1 MKIWFAN
8 LKIGRRLL
16 IAFGSI
22 LLLLFITGGT
32 GIIGLRTIGP
42 MFETTYTKC
51 VLPLVELDKVTRN
64 WYKVRIDVLKII
76 TSANTGDREHLQQES
91 NRMIDEINTSF
102 ASYEK
107 TILTESERQLA
118 NDYKQKVD
126 RYVESR
132 SKVLALAANNQTAEA
147 RAMADT
153 ETLGHFNAMSS
164 SLDRLLA
171 TQTENANALYK
182 SSQDTIRSTTL
193 TLFGVLGLSLLVGIV
208 LSRFIGRS
216 ISHPIILLENTAKE
230 VAAGN
235 LDAVVAIDT
244 RDEIGSLTTS
254 FNTMVNSIRTGM
266 KEVERKSSEAEEA
279 AEEARRALEAITQL
293 SAEVQMVTEEV
304 SLHTAGISSS
314 IEQMAAGAEEQA
326 AQTGEVAAAT
336 EEMAQTIAET
346 TQSISVTAQSS
357 LQASNTAH
365 EGIEA
370 VKHTRASMVR
380 IVEVTQTSGEKIE
393 RLSEK
398 VEEVGSI
405 TQVINDIADQT
416 NLLALNA
423 AIEAARAGEHGRGFA
438 VVADEVRKLAERTGK
453 ATKEISGVL
462 KAIQDETTSA
472 RKSMEEAG
480 DVVQKELVST
490 EVLTTT
496 FDRISSESDNVTSLI
511 NQIAV
516 ASEEQSLTMSA
527 VSKNIEGMRAV
538 SEQSAI
544 GVQQIAQA
552 TSQLNSLTENLR
564 SLVEQFSHG
573 TGSQN
578 STENRAV
585 AYHPSSMREYRQDDT
600 TIYTRT
606 FPKRQVSRV

>member
-1 MKIWFAN
+1 MKKWFAN
-8 LKIGRRLL
+8 LKISRRLTT
-16 IAFGSI
+16 AFGSI

-32 GIIGLRTIGP
+32 AIIGMQTIGP

-51 VLPLVELDKVTRN
+51 VLPLVELDKIARN
-64 WYKVRIDVLKII
+64 WYRARIDVLKAI
-76 TSANTGDREHLQQES
+76 TTTDLNERAKLEQKFGQLY
-91 NRMIDEINTSF
+91 DEIQTSF
-102 ASYEK
+102 AAYEK
-107 TILTESERQLA
+107 TVLTDSEKQA
-118 NDYKQKVD
+118 VSDYKEKADQYIEVRKRIMALAD
-126 RYVESR
+126 NGQLDESR
-132 SKVLALAANNQTAEA
+132 ILADNEGRDKFHVMAA
-147 RAMADT
+147 
-153 ETLGHFNAMSS
+153 
-164 SLDRLLA
+164 SLDKLLVIQA
-171 TQTENANALYK
+171 SNANSLYV
-182 SSQDTIRSTTL
+182 SSRDTISSTTA
-193 TLFGVLGLSLLVGIV
+193 TLFGVLGLSLFVGLA
-208 LSRFIGRS
+208 LSRFISRS
-216 ISHPIILLENTAKE
+216 ISTPIILLENTAKE

-235 LDAVVAIDT
+235 LNATVSIDT
-244 RDEIGSLTTS
+244 QDEVGSLSTS
-254 FNTMVNSIRTGM
+254 FNTMVNSIRTSM
-266 KEVERKSSEAEEA
+266 KDVERKSAEAEES
-279 AEEARRALEAITQL
+279 AEEARRALEAVTRL
-293 SAEVQMVTEEV
+293 SAEVQQVTEEV

-346 TQSISVTAQSS
+346 TQSITVTAQSS
-357 LQASNTAH
+357 LQASNTARD
-365 EGIEA
+365 GIQA
-370 VKHTRASMVR
+370 VKTTRASMVR

-393 RLSEK
+393 RLSTK

-462 KAIQDETTSA
+462 KAIQDETMSA

-490 EVLTTT
+490 EMLTTT
-496 FDRISSESDNVTSLI
+496 FDRISSETDNVTSLI

-516 ASEEQSLTMSA
+516 ASEEQSMTMSA
-527 VSKNIEGMRAV
+527 VSKNIEGMRSV

-552 TSQLNSLTENLR
+552 TSQLNNLTDNLR
-564 SLVEQFSHG
+564 SLVEQFSQKDNTEET
-573 TGSQN
+573 TGAGY
-578 STENRAV
+578 R
-585 AYHPSSMREYRQDDT
+585 PSYMQEQRQKDT
-600 TIYTRT
+600 TVYTRT
-606 FPKRQVSRV
+606 FPKRQAKKV